1 MKSIIQ
7 NTLIALIIMLVSG
20 CNDEL
25 AHKLQSLDNTFWQN
39 QEHDSWEEGSSVS
52 TNTLSFIDNKMVIWG
67 YQNVYKI
74 KNEDGDVYRDN
85 FYYDYIF
92 DPIMKRGV
100 IIGEDYYKY
109 EFEIRGNL
117 LYLFLVNEAR
127 VYTRQNR

>member
-39 QEHDSWEEGSSVS
+39 HEHDSWEEGSSVS

-67 YQNVYKI
+67 YQNVYRI
-74 KNEDGDVYRDN
+74 KNEDDDVYRDS